1 MAGINH
7 FYDEYKKRPRD
18 IEKLL
23 NAQVCV
29 SEQLNGSRFS
39 VTVNTNGTFSYFR
52 RDNSQITKID
62 RSVSNYYEKA
72 INHFESFTE
81 EKFATIPDNWKF
93 GFEYFPTTSPLKI
106 SYDAVPLN
114 NLVITDII
122 VKNPNGKILEVVTD

>member
-7 FYDEYKKRPRD
+7 FYDEYKKRPRE

-23 NAQVCV
+23 NAEVSV
-29 SEQLNGSRFS
+29 SEQLNGSRFCVS
-39 VTVNTNGTFSYFR
+39 VNNNGTFSYFR
-52 RDNSQITKID
+52 RDSQITKID

-81 EKFATIPDNWKF
+81 EKFAEIPDNWKF
-93 GFEYFPTTSPLKI
+93 GFEYFPTLAPIRI
-106 SYDAVPLN
+106 SYDTAPLN

-122 VKNPNGKILEVVTD
+122 VRTPMVKYQR